1 MLSGV
6 RISTANARYP
16 ALAALPSVVHASR
29 PSSRHA
35 AEAAGPK
42 SRQALLALPSP
53 EVASKP
59 MGYKILG
66 FAVWQGTKW
75 YLRQRTGGVKTKL
88 AIVGV
93 GALVAV
99 GVAAAGRQAASHQ

>member
-1 MLSGV
+1 
-6 RISTANARYP
+6 
-16 ALAALPSVVHASR
+16 
-29 PSSRHA
+29 
-35 AEAAGPK
+35 
-42 SRQALLALPSP
+42 
-53 EVASKP
+53 

-93 GALVAV
+93 GALVVA
-99 GVAAAGRQAASHQ
+99 GVAVAGRQAASHQ